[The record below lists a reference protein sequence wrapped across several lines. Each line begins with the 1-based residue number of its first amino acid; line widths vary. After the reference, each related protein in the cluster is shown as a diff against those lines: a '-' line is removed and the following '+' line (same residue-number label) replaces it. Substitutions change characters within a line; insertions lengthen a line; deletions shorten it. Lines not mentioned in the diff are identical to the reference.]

1 MQTSLTCS
9 GNGAL
14 INGGNVKRHYET
26 KHSLFEQSYPLKS
39 KLKYEIGDRGKL
51 KETSWTGVRSG
62 ENFILDLKTL
72 IKYHCY
78 SGNKTCYQ
86 INH

>member
-14 INGGNVKRHYET
+14 INGGNVNRHYET

-39 KLKYEIGDRGKL
+39 KLKYENLEIGESYKRQAGLGFARG
-51 KETSWTGVRSG
+51 
-62 ENFILDLKTL
+62 DLGG
-72 IKYHCY
+72 
-78 SGNKTCYQ
+78 SQNV
-86 INH
+86 N